1 VMHAPIVSALD
12 GVTVSYLVDETTARL
27 RLSAMVR
34 SGGPVAIDIE
44 TAPHA
49 VEVEKLAK
57 LAKALEIAL
66 GKLRALKKLKA
77 PALEIANLVAEG
89 KQLAAAVKY
98 AKTAGLDPHR
108 ASIRLLQVYDGGD
121 HVLVIDVNRVGAGVL
136 GLLEGVCVIA
146 HNMAFEMA
154 YLEQAG
160 VALGQAHC
168 TLQACRL
175 LLGEN
180 ATNLEAGAAS
190 YLGLTLDKAPQTSDW
205 SAPHLTKQQIEYA
218 AIDAVV
224 AWRIAERI
232 LPRFDVQRSAY
243 EIQMRAVPAA
253 MRMEMRG
260 FRLDVEQHARL
271 IADLKQKRLAAVQEY
286 REACMAMGHTAL
298 VVPSTPAQKEIM
310 LTALLSSDELA
321 RWRRTEKSGAL
332 STRRSEL
339 LRAGHYPPIRA
350 LVKLSRIDKLLSSF
364 GHTLAALVSPVTGR
378 IHAHYRVAGTTSGRA
393 SCAGPNL
400 QQVPRTS
407 EIADFRAL
415 FIPGPGCVCVVAD
428 YNSME
433 LRAAAHISG
442 DRAMTSAFEQGLNL
456 HRLTA
461 AQMTGKAPAEVTD
474 EERRGAKTVNFGAA
488 YGIGASALVQTA

>member
-1 VMHAPIVSALD
+1 
-12 GVTVSYLVDETTARL
+12 
-27 RLSAMVR
+27 
-34 SGGPVAIDIE
+34 
-44 TAPHA
+44 
-49 VEVEKLAK
+49 
-57 LAKALEIAL
+57 
-66 GKLRALKKLKA
+66 
-77 PALEIANLVAEG
+77 
-89 KQLAAAVKY
+89 
-98 AKTAGLDPHR
+98 
-108 ASIRLLQVYDGGD
+108 
-121 HVLVIDVNRVGAGVL
+121 
-136 GLLEGVCVIA
+136 
-146 HNMAFEMA
+146 
-154 YLEQAG
+154 
-160 VALGQAHC
+160 
-168 TLQACRL
+168 
-175 LLGEN
+175 
-180 ATNLEAGAAS
+180 
-190 YLGLTLDKAPQTSDW
+190 
-205 SAPHLTKQQIEYA
+205 
-218 AIDAVV
+218 
-224 AWRIAERI
+224 
-232 LPRFDVQRSAY
+232 
-243 EIQMRAVPAA
+243 
-253 MRMEMRG
+253 
-260 FRLDVEQHARL
+260 
-271 IADLKQKRLAAVQEY
+271 
-286 REACMAMGHTAL
+286 MGHTAL
-298 VVPSTPAQKEIM
+298 VVPSTPAQKETM

-400 QQVPRTS
+400 QQIPRTS

-488 YGIGASALVQTA
+488 YGIGASALVQTAWDSYELVLDVYEAKRWLAAFAQSFPTFARWRSENYARCSAARRIVIGRDAAQGVGRIFPFSRLPSGNNGYTKSCNLPVQGSCADASMLALAYVDDRLFEAGIDGGPVAWLHDEIVLEVREDQAERAAEILNRQ